1 MKYRKLKIVL
11 VLGIIMFSAVKL
23 DAASCRTGGPGAK
36 GCTYGYTFLWG
47 LIGETYTVSC
57 GDCQYACCT
66 KSDGK
71 CITRYSDNP
80 TSKCHPDN
88 IDLPGIGGP
97 GQVVNKT

>member
-1 MKYRKLKIVL
+1 MKKSYIKITL
-11 VLGIIMFSAVKL
+11 IICFIAFGALKL
-23 DAASCRTGGPGAK
+23 DAATCRTGGPGST

-71 CITRYSDNP
+71 CITRYSDDPNN
-80 TSKCHPDN
+80 KCHPEN
-88 IDLPGIGGP
+88 IDIPGVGGP
-97 GQVVNKT
+97 GLIVDKT